1 MKQILCRI
9 LVLLVVVAA
18 ILGLSSCNIFIEQEP
33 TFYDLVVKN
42 FDREVVYG
50 SELDLSGLEI
60 EATTGDDVKYIPVNS
75 SMIVSGDTKTVGAQ
89 ELEIE
94 YGGFSW
100 TLAYEVFYKVEH
112 IVDGLVYDSQLVSSA
127 SELFYVKDPEKN
139 GSMFIGWDVAMPE
152 ELTGNVRRV
161 AMFADGLTLPKFSAT
176 YGDTLGDL
184 ELPEAADGHWEWK
197 HDLSTPVG
205 NAEKLNEFTIVFVP
219 NNETAK
225 RLEFT
230 VNVEV
235 AKKKLTFTILK
246 DSFEYDGKEHMVEYQ
261 LSDGMTPNDVN
272 IINFGKAQ
280 SSVGTYDYKLRIMDS
295 NYEGQC
301 EGTFEIT
308 KIQVTISVLLKDAD
322 ASYKDNVTIVYGDA
336 FPEHQL
342 IVKDKDG
349 NAYEFGQNYKLDIKR
364 PNMLIAGYYDII
376 PTISDISDDGV
387 NDLEQYDIK
396 VEVAKLTV
404 EGLDFDPGPPK
415 FTDVDLF
422 YGDKLSKVVFDDH
435 PNGEWTWDFDYAGGD
450 TVGFVGKNQFRAIF
464 TPYDSSYNESV
475 AIISLEVR
483 KKTLTIGLSYNDY
496 ENKSVNV
503 TYDGNEHGVDYV
515 IWNADT
521 KEIFE
526 NLVISGDVKYTNAG
540 KYTVT
545 IEILD
550 DNYRG
555 KQEFDLVIEKAIPET
570 NFENVVYVVWE
581 SGLTLSKI
589 PLPGDN
595 YTWNNVGENGE
606 ISPAYE
612 AIRGAGT
619 YTNYKATFTPDD
631 IINYQTVTKELTFVV
646 THASTS
652 ITGLESSYSQ
662 WTFDDTEKSLATLFK
677 NMSVTGSGRE
687 VKYYY
692 DGKEVT
698 HLKDAG
704 TYLITVVVIGTEQY
718 TPTTATTTVT
728 INKANATVSN
738 VGIDNWAYDQT
749 AKTPYGDKNFSYVGD
764 IVYEYKLKGADDST
778 YTSVVPSLAGNYV
791 LRARIIGGDG
801 YNWESSEPKYYEFT
815 INKAEVA
822 VPTIGEKSYTG
833 TTLVADIDS
842 SDLYEVKE
850 NLGGIDVNNYN
861 VVLALK
867 DSANYKWN
875 KFDSSEI
882 TLNFRINQAD
892 NSVASFNAGSWIYGD
907 AISHSTTSNFG
918 EVIIKYYEDQNGI
931 KGDEVEVAD
940 GIFNAGKYIAR
951 AEVIGNDNYKGAYQ
965 EVHFEVAKL
974 SITVPELK
982 VDEFKYTGDPV
993 VLEFMSEKPDDAPYT
1008 DDLSLSGKTVAN
1020 NADEPYYYVTLKLE
1034 NANYMWSDGDEALIK
1049 RLPYTIVK
1057 AKAEISNLHINGW
1070 TYNTDGL
1077 TNAPSAETTFGTVS
1091 FEYKVVGA
1099 DDSTYTV
1106 RRPSNAGNYEVR
1118 ATVSGTRNFDG
1129 DVETTTFTIAKAQAV
1144 ITVDQADIVKK
1155 FGEKL
1160 TLPTATTNFGTVT
1173 KDKTEANLVNV
1184 NTYIVTYTVED
1195 TDNYYGDTKTVKV
1208 IINKLPVNEPSVIG
1222 TYTYEVVGEQA
1233 KVHTVN
1239 LGTLP
1244 SYIKNVSGNTGSVA
1258 GSYIAK
1264 LTLDDNHEWAEGS
1277 DGEIPWSIAKAQL
1290 IKPSANTTV
1299 FTYNGNSQTYTPV
1312 NFDSK
1317 TMGISGNI
1325 QSNANETGYSVV
1337 VNISDLANY
1346 EWIDG
1351 SQNNVELTFVINKL
1365 AVNEPNVIG
1374 TYTYEVVGEQAKIH
1388 TVNLGT
1394 LPAYIEN
1401 VSGNTGSAAG
1411 DYEAVLA
1418 LDSNHK
1424 WASGSDGKVQWSIA
1438 KAQLIKP
1445 SANTTVFTYNGNSQT
1460 YTPVNFDSKTMGIS
1474 GNIQSN
1480 ANETGYSVVVNISD
1494 LANYEWIDGSQNNVE
1509 LTFVINKL
1517 AVNEPTVAGE
1527 YLYTSVEREVTLV
1540 GFDSSYMSIVPG
1552 TNKGTAAGNYIVE
1565 ITLDDNHTWNPG
1577 LDGKVSWTIKKATT
1591 SIDNLDILSWTFDQY
1606 DSIANKPSYTVT
1618 TDSGF
1623 VIPDSY
1629 IEVWYK
1635 STTKAGAEW
1644 SKTVP
1649 TDADSYEVKVTVG
1662 TDDNVNWTV
1671 KESVKSFIV
1680 EQLAVNEPTVT
1691 GTYTYEVVGGKVTI
1705 HTVDLGTLPSYIKNV
1720 TGNTGSAAGN
1730 YEAVLTLDSNH
1741 KWAEGSDGKVQ
1752 WSIAKVQSVVSKPTI
1767 NGWIYGNLNSPSAS
1781 ANYGT
1786 VYYEYTTATLN
1797 ADGETY
1803 TYGTWTKWIP
1813 DGENKS
1819 VPEIVGTYAVRAVV
1833 DTADNWIGATTE
1845 PTVFEITKANPTV
1858 TGDTAD
1864 IVKTYGDT
1872 SWSLP
1877 VIKINGITITP
1888 VITYKP
1894 FDGESYEDDPNGIID
1909 NAGYYQATYHVD
1921 ATTNFNEKTVV
1932 INVTINKVK
1941 NNDTIT
1947 ERPAKYGDKL
1957 NSVSLP
1963 TGWSWKDATDV
1974 TTVGDAG
1981 TKQFWAVFTP
1991 TDLVNYETREL
2002 QVTVN
2007 VAKFGITVPKDVQV
2021 EYDHGNTVYS
2031 GITSSYFNGKN
2042 GIVDNDIISVID
2054 NGGSSVGQNV
2064 SLTLTIKAEFAEN
2077 YYWIGSDV
2085 EETVATTTY
2094 TIVKDKNSWTENG
2107 KPTVPNWTYG
2117 EYNAEVNVP
2126 TATPD
2131 SGAGSTITV
2140 TYKLQSAEDIPAN
2153 WKAWSNENNALTNL
2167 AAETY
2172 TVKFV
2177 VTHPNYADMTDYT
2190 TLVISPREVKLPTLA
2205 EDQKTHVYLGKDA
2218 DGNDIV
2224 IVPTVTHNDDS
2235 TLYTTV
2241 NGGNVNVGKNYEIT
2255 FTLNNPEGQTNYVW
2269 VGGGSDTYVL
2279 YYDIDPAT
2287 PVISDFEIAGWKY
2300 GQYNVNLNK
2309 PSAKT
2314 TFGTVEFEYLVN
2326 GVWQSEAPVDGVQ
2339 GTYKVRAVVKA
2350 DNVNGNWVEKIS
2362 DPIDLVI
2369 SRADSIITINTTGKD
2384 YLVKNDDGTYTFTKT
2399 YTDSAFNLEALIGA
2413 TLSHTEKTLSY
2424 SVSVVENVAD
2434 SSDITISAEQSHNY
2448 NAVSVIIHVVINKA
2462 DIDKPTITIDATYG
2476 DTLAAIQSKLSEY
2489 DNTHGNW
2496 TWVDANT
2503 SVGDQT
2509 GEGTRTFK
2517 AKFTSTDNNYNSIDE
2532 YNVNVKVAKKNISGA
2547 TIALTGSAL
2556 TYTGAEQTQNYTVSL
2571 SGFDTFTYSDNG
2583 TNKATT
2589 AGDHTII
2596 LEGTGNFYGTVRKE
2610 FTIARKSIEDADVIV
2625 ALTNPNITYNG
2636 EAQSQNATVTI
2647 PGITGNI
2654 TFDVTGDTSVTNVNA
2669 NGYAIIVKGTVNF
2682 DGEVTLK
2689 FSVSPINIT
2698 NNNNVVVTLKNSL
2711 TYNNGLTLTQEVA
2724 SVTVKVMTS
2733 EGEKVLDVPYS
2744 LSDNTATKAGTN
2756 YTLTVSADA
2765 NNRNFTGYATKNF
2778 KVAKAEINLENVEWN
2793 YNNAFTYDGNKKSVA
2808 LEDLPYGYG
2817 TIYTINYLNDSAFD
2831 ANVAGAAYTA
2841 KATFSFNTDD
2851 EGNSYGDNYKFVG
2864 DVERTL
2870 EWQINPA
2877 TDNEGTLTA
2886 GKASWTYGDTI
2897 TYIATSKYGTPK
2909 IEIYNSENVLIIAS
2923 EETEGT
2929 EATVSI
2935 KLSAGVNYRIV
2946 VTYETSNNWNSA
2958 TNVDDTFNV
2967 AQSEDYEIDL
2977 KEVSKIY
2984 GDLLSSITNDE
2995 IGTATINSTFELLTG
3010 SWTWKDKT
3018 TTDTVG
3024 DVTTEGNKFV
3034 AIFTPDDKNYESKEV
3049 EVVINVAKSDRYNV
3063 TPNTIEDA
3071 MYGDLLSNFA
3081 PSGTA
3086 TLNGSNDELAGIW
3099 TWKNSEGTVGNAGT
3113 NKILAVFTPN
3123 DDGNYESKEVEVT
3136 VKVAQSNRY
3145 DVTPNIIE
3153 NATYGDLLNAF
3164 APSGTA
3170 TLNGSNDELAGIWT
3184 WKNSEGTVGN
3194 AGTNKILAVFTP
3206 DNENYAVV
3214 EVEVTV
3220 KVAKS
3225 SGYALNT
3232 KEIAAVY
3239 GDLLSSITDEEIGE
3253 VVIEGSWTWKDKTAD
3268 DTVGTVTGASGR
3280 EFTVVFNPEDSGN
3293 YEPKE
3298 ATVIIIVTAST
3309 NYNAEATKIADAM
3322 YGDTLAKFTASG
3334 TADIE
3339 GSWEWVDSTIS
3350 VGNAGTN
3357 TIEKAVRFTPNDKNY
3372 AAKELTVTVEV
3383 AKSDRY
3389 TVDINESLTA
3399 TYGDLL
3405 SSIKG
3410 ESIGTAPLSGSWTW
3424 KDKTATDTVGNKGN
3438 NTFTVVFT
3446 PEDSDN
3452 YVSKE
3457 ETITIAVS
3465 AMTVSVSKNSD
3476 TTSLSYR
3483 ESGIPL
3489 ADFAEFAFKRGTA
3502 PVSLTLGTD
3511 YKVMHGETV
3520 VTGNYFTDV
3529 GSYTVTIVLVNGN
3542 YTFGDKEYSF
3552 TFEVKKADLTLS
3564 GGIAATGDSGV
3575 TYGTEGYYNV
3585 GVSDLPSASFTNNGA
3600 VAAVSPTVKIYTKYE
3615 NNEYIGDGNGV
3626 IKNVG
3631 TYYVVYSYDA
3641 PEGSNYNDFNEE
3653 RIVTINPASVTITK
3667 PTYSETYFENEFTKD
3682 VYGKD
3687 ANHPVTGVRG
3697 ETVTGT
3703 WAYSDITFKC
3713 LESSYTVTF
3722 TPDGNNYMETQA
3734 TVTVPLYTVAK
3745 IGSTAYGSIE
3755 SAIAAVGTPNSETKI
3770 IVSTMDAV
3778 DGKTIVIRGEG
3789 FTVPANVTLVL
3800 PYDANGNYNV
3810 YKESSSGILG
3820 IGGYFG
3826 SNEGSY
3832 SVENVAITNAS
3843 CVTKVEVSEN
3853 TEITV
3858 NGTLVVAGQI
3868 SSNDGGHDRSGH
3880 TGGTYA
3886 ELLLNQGS
3894 KIYVNGT
3901 MKVYGYVTESAES
3914 ATDAIVGEVIVNENG
3929 ILYQPL
3935 IIRDFVSGA
3944 YLQDIG
3950 TKINEHSMLPVNQ
3963 FEFVNVQSGL
3973 TVKYG
3978 GTMKVSANLRIQSVS
3993 MTVGMDVKLIG
4004 TGGGPLFELTNPD
4017 SYITINYIPDT
4028 NTADL
4033 ASRTLDDS
4041 VLDIHMYNGGK
4052 VNPLV
4057 LSKDVP
4063 IVGEFTISTAN
4074 GFLPLSWIYDITLHS
4089 GDYVSNQSKV
4099 HLMPGCNFT
4108 VAEDATLDVD
4118 NIYVTDNAQS
4128 HINAGNGTYPTTK
4141 GDAKLT
4147 VDGKLMIK
4155 YLGGKVYSNCN
4166 GATVVIE
4173 EPNSSSTVNQV
4184 NGGGTIVGAHANTP
4198 VFVNGASDVSSIT
4211 PTVAATIFYDGS
4223 TWTYGVKVNIDTNND
4238 GSSDYFVIIPTELNA
4253 TTFTLDLETPVNP
4266 DPDFEFAGWYTD
4278 PACTIEFAGNI
4289 PTSREV
4295 TLYAK
4300 WKSNKG
4306 WGVVWQDKTVSGN
4319 DLVGNSN
4326 NNYGELSA
4334 DSKINFFI
4342 PGTTSTALPEL
4353 AGKWETNTSKQYYF
4367 SHWAWYNGTEWV
4379 TIGSLDDITFDVN
4392 DYNKTYTI
4400 TAMWTEKVKVYASL
4414 MEKAQV
4420 DVTSEGINKGTI
4432 SDTSTVLWYKSGTT
4446 ITIKAS
4452 ITVKDYVWDTKTI
4465 AGSNAD
4471 TWTGK
4476 ISSNIELKFKAKEDD
4491 WCVTGD
4497 TLITLA
4503 DGTQVRVD
4511 ALTGNEMLLVWNHQT
4526 GALESVPV
4534 AYIVDHDGVVSE
4546 REIVHLN
4553 FSNGKTVKM
4562 IGEHVF
4568 FDATLNK
4575 YVAITS
4581 ENADEFIGHKF
4592 AAIGTDGD
4600 ALEMV
4605 ELISINRE
4613 IKETTVYEVV
4623 SYQHLTCFTE
4633 GILSTS
4639 AYLDP
4644 LLNVFD
4650 INEDTLAYDAELVQ
4664 KDIETYGLYTY
4675 ADFEGLISEEAFEL
4689 YNAAY
4694 LKIAVGKGYIT
4705 WDDIL
4710 ELIDIYFAAEV
4721 KPL

>member
-42 FDREVVYG
+42 FDREVIYG
-50 SELDLSGLEI
+50 SELDFSGLEI

-205 NAEKLNEFTIVFVP
+205 NAEKTNEFTIVFVP

-225 RLEFT
+225 RLEFP

-235 AKKKLTFTILK
+235 TKKKLTFTILK

-349 NAYEFGQNYKLDIKR
+349 NAYEFGQDYKLDIKR

-435 PNGEWTWDFDYAGGD
+435 PNGEWTWDFDYSGGD
-450 TVGFVGKNQFRAIF
+450 TVGLVGKNQFRAIF

-503 TYDGNEHGVDYV
+503 IYDGNEHGVDYV

-993 VLEFMSEKPDDAPYT
+993 VLEFMSAKPDDAPYT

-1208 IINKLPVNEPSVIG
+1208 IINKLPVNEPGVIG

-1374 TYTYEVVGEQAKIH
+1374 TYTYEVVGEQAKVH

-1394 LPAYIEN
+1394 LPSYIKN
-1401 VSGNTGSAAG
+1401 VSGNTGSVAG
-1411 DYEAVLA
+1411 SYIAKLT
-1418 LDSNHK
+1418 LDDNHE
-1424 WASGSDGKVQWSIA
+1424 WAEGSDGEIPWSIA

-1591 SIDNLDILSWTFDQY
+1591 SIDNLDISNWTFDQY

-1705 HTVDLGTLPSYIKNV
+1705 HTVNLGTLPSYIKNV

-1877 VIKINGITITP
+1877 VIKINGVTITP

-1963 TGWSWKDATDV
+1963 TGWSWKNATDA

-1991 TDLVNYETREL
+1991 ADLVNYETREL

-2007 VAKFGITVPKDVQV
+2007 VAKFGLTVPKDVQV

-2031 GITSSYFNGKN
+2031 GITSSYFNDKN

-2177 VTHPNYADMTDYT
+2177 VTHPNYADMTDYA
-2190 TLVISPREVKLPTLA
+2190 TLVISPREVQLPTLA

-2241 NGGNVNVGKNYEIT
+2241 NGGNVNFGKNYEIT

-2269 VGGGSDTYVL
+2269 VGGGSAPYVL
-2279 YYDIDPAT
+2279 HYDIDPAT

-2350 DNVNGNWVEKIS
+2350 DTVNGNWVEKIS

-2399 YTDSAFNLEALIGA
+2399 YTGSAFNLEDLIGA
-2413 TLSHTEKTLSY
+2413 TLSHTDKTLSY

-2434 SSDITISAEQSHNY
+2434 SNDITISAEQSHNY

-2547 TIALTGSAL
+2547 TIELTGSPL

-2596 LEGTGNFYGTVRKE
+2596 LTGTGNFYGTVRQI
-2610 FTIARKSIEDADVIV
+2610 FTIAHKSIEDADVIV

-2654 TFDVTGDTSVTNVNA
+2654 TFDVTGDKTVTNVNA
-2669 NGYAIIVKGTVNF
+2669 NGYAIIVKGTGNF

-2733 EGEKVLDVPYS
+2733 EGEKVLYVPYD
-2744 LSDNTATKAGTN
+2744 LSNNTATKAGTN

-2778 KVAKAEINLENVEWN
+2778 EVAKAEINLENVEWN
-2793 YNNAFTYDGNKKSVA
+2793 YNNAFAYDGNKKSVA
-2808 LEDLPYGYG
+2808 LEDLPNGYG
-2817 TIYTINYLNDSAFD
+2817 TIYTINYLNDFAYD

-2909 IEIYNSENVLIIAS
+2909 IEIYNSDNVLIIAS
-2923 EETEGT
+2923 KEAEGT
-2929 EATVSI
+2929 ESTVSI
-2935 KLSAGVNYRIV
+2935 KLSAGENYRV
-2946 VTYETSNNWNSA
+2946 VVIYETSANWNSV
-2958 TNVDDTFNV
+2958 TNVENTFNV
-2967 AQSEDYEIDL
+2967 AQSGDYTLTVKDTIDA
-2977 KEVSKIY
+2977 VY
-2984 GDLLSSITNDE
+2984 GDLLSGITGE
-2995 IGTATINSTFELLTG
+2995 SIGTATLSG
-3010 SWTWKDKT
+3010 SWTWKDST
-3018 TTDTVG
+3018 ATDTVG

-3153 NATYGDLLNAF
+3153 NATYGDLLSNF
-3164 APSGTA
+3164 VPSGTA

-3194 AGTNKILAVFTP
+3194 AGSNKILAVFTP

-3225 SGYALNT
+3225 SGYDLST
-3232 KEIAAVY
+3232 KTINAVY
-3239 GDLLSSITDEEIGE
+3239 GDLLSSITAKEIGE
-3253 VVIEGSWTWKDKTAD
+3253 PSIKGSWEWKDKTAD
-3268 DTVGTVTGASGR
+3268 DTVGTVTGATGR

-3298 ATVIIIVTAST
+3298 ATVIIIVAAST

-3357 TIEKAVRFTPNDKNY
+3357 TIEKAVRFTPNGNNY
-3372 AAKELTVTVEV
+3372 AAKELSVTIVV

-3405 SSIKG
+3405 SGIAASK
-3410 ESIGTAPLSGSWTW
+3410 IGTVTLDGTTKTLPGSWTW
-3424 KDKTATDTVGNKGN
+3424 KDQAADATVGNKGN
-3438 NTFTVVFT
+3438 NTFKVVFT

-3452 YVSKE
+3452 YASKE
-3457 ETITIAVS
+3457 ESIIIAVS
-3465 AMTVSVSKNSD
+3465 PMQLTVTKNGN
-3476 TTSLSYR
+3476 TTSLTYAEGGR
-3483 ESGIPL
+3483 PL
-3489 ADFAEFAFKRGTA
+3489 SDFATFTFKC
-3502 PVSLTLGTD
+3502 
-3511 YKVMHGETV
+3511 GETV
-3520 VTGNYFTDV
+3520 VTLASTDYVVKHDNAIVTGSYFTDV
-3529 GSYTVTIVLVNGN
+3529 GSYTVTVEITNDN
-3542 YTFGDKEYSF
+3542 YELAENSF
-3552 TFEVKKADLTLS
+3552 DFVIDRADLTLS
-3564 GGIAATGDSGV
+3564 GGIEGKEV

-3600 VAAVSPTVKIYTKYE
+3600 AAAVSPTVKIYTKK
-3615 NNEYIGDGNGV
+3615 DATTGNYSDEVSV

-3631 TYYVVYSYDA
+3631 TYYVVYSYTA
-3641 PEGSNYNDFNEE
+3641 PEGSNYNVFNEE
-3653 RIVTINPASVTITK
+3653 RIVTIKAAKVTITTTLDYSGTHFENDVA
-3667 PTYSETYFENEFTKD
+3667 TYYKDETKYSVAGVDETVEGTWSFGAIQFNGGSGYYEVTFDPADSETNYQPT
-3682 VYGKD
+3682 
-3687 ANHPVTGVRG
+3687 TVR
-3697 ETVTGT
+3697 VN
-3703 WAYSDITFKC
+3703 
-3713 LESSYTVTF
+3713 V
-3722 TPDGNNYMETQA
+3722 N
-3734 TVTVPLYTVAK
+3734 LYKVAK

-3755 SAIAAVGTPNSETKI
+3755 NAIKNAGTSTVTI
-3770 IVSTMDAV
+3770 IVSTMGAV
-3778 DGKTIVIRGEG
+3778 DGKAIVIREG

-3800 PYDANGNYNV
+3800 PYDANGGHNTTGTEGWMNV
-3810 YKESSSGILG
+3810 S
-3820 IGGYFG
+3820 
-3826 SNEGSY
+3826 SNEGAP
-3832 SVENVAITNAS
+3832 SVSDKTVADAK
-3843 CVTKVEVSEN
+3843 CVTKVMLYEGK
-3853 TEITV
+3853 EITV
-3858 NGTLVVAGQI
+3858 KGTLIVAGQI
-3868 SSNDGGHDRSGH
+3868 STNKGGGPDRSGH
-3880 TGGTYA
+3880 TGGGYA
-3886 ELLLNQGS
+3886 ELMLDKS
-3894 KIYVNGT
+3894 AKITVEGT

-3914 ATDAIVGEVIVNENG
+3914 TPDAIVGKVVVKAG
-3929 ILYQPL
+3929 GKLYQPL
-3935 IIRDFVSGA
+3935 VVRDFVSGGQ
-3944 YLQDIG
+3944 LQDVG
-3950 TKINEHSMLPVNQ
+3950 TSMASKGHRMLPVNQ
-3963 FEFVNVQSGL
+3963 FEFINVQAHL
-3973 TVKYG
+3973 TIEYEG
-3978 GTMKVSANLRIQSVS
+3978 SMFVSANLRVQTLDIWI
-3993 MTVGMDVKLIG
+3993 GMDVKLIG
-4004 TGGGPLFELTNPD
+4004 TGGAPLFELTTKD
-4017 SYITINYIPDT
+4017 SFITINYIRDT
-4028 NTADL
+4028 NYTTNADGTITYHW
-4033 ASRTLDDS
+4033 ADRNLDNS
-4041 VLDIHMYNGGK
+4041 KLDIDLYNGGK
-4052 VNPLV
+4052 INPLV
-4057 LSKDVP
+4057 LNKQVTGFGDYS
-4063 IVGEFTISTAN
+4063 ISTQS
-4074 GFLPLSWIYDITLHS
+4074 GFLPLSWIYDITLH
-4089 GDYVSNQSKV
+4089 GGEYTSNQGRV
-4099 HLMPGCNFT
+4099 HLMSGCKLT
-4108 VAEDATLDVD
+4108 IAEDATLDID
-4118 NIYVTDNAQS
+4118 EIYVTENAEYHVHGS
-4128 HINAGNGTYPTTK
+4128 AYYPSTK

-4147 VDGKLMIK
+4147 VNGKLTIGN
-4155 YLGGKVYSNCN
+4155 LGGKVYSNCN
-4166 GATVVIE
+4166 GAQVIIE
-4173 EPNSSSTVNQV
+4173 NPNSSSTINQV
-4184 NGGGTIVGAHANTP
+4184 NGDASVITP
-4198 VFVNGASDVSSIT
+4198 YKSNPAFVHSDVNAST
-4211 PTVAATIFYDGS
+4211 LQPTTVSTIFYNGS
-4223 TWTYGVKVNIDTNND
+4223 IWTYGVKANTDTNV
-4238 GSSDYFVIIPTELNA
+4238 GSIVISTDAKEGEQYTVVHDNLPRPHRYHY
-4253 TTFTLDLETPVNP
+4253 TFD
-4266 DPDFEFAGWYTD
+4266 GWYTD
-4278 PACTIEFAGNI
+4278 EACTVRFDG
-4289 PTSREV
+4289 TQTVLSGYEV
-4295 TLYAK
+4295 TIYAK
-4300 WKSNKG
+4300 WTPINYNISYENKLDNNYDWSTIPTISGGDQTFNITVTNGTLPTASSTDELHTFLGWYVIDAEGTEKRITKIDFETLLPYLTGDTPTVTIHAKWTQETKYEFVFEKNIDSNDIPLPSEQSAIWNEIEKLDLPDYSITEYKDGISYNAHTGFAYEFKG
-4306 WGVVWQDKTVSGN
+4306 WEVTVNGTTKIVKTFADIKALMGEKSTAPESVKITAIWVQKATLNIVVSGTN
-4319 DLVGNSN
+4319 SDKNHGMTHVSSANNKTLYIPINTVYEYTLEDVTGNNGDTGKKYYSTGWVYVGCSSDTKGIKVTAMTASVTVTWKTKHAINWTIEGVDPSTSLSN
-4326 NNYGELSA
+4326 WRPDGYKSA
-4334 DSKINFFI
+4334 YIKV
-4342 PGTTSTALPEL
+4342 
-4353 AGKWETNTSKQYYF
+4353 
-4367 SHWAWYNGTEWV
+4367 NGTAIASATDKAGNGTGVYYICPTSYE
-4379 TIGSLDDITFDVN
+4379 
-4392 DYNKTYTI
+4392 TI
-4400 TAMWTEKVKVYASL
+4400 TLTA
-4414 MEKAQV
+4414 
-4420 DVTSEGINKGTI
+4420 EGTG
-4432 SDTSTVLWYKSGTT
+4432 SYKSGFMSYENNAIVNVAGTTGTSDNGSTVSKTVTVT
-4446 ITIKAS
+4446 ITEG
-4452 ITVKDYVWDTKTI
+4452 
-4465 AGSNAD
+4465 GS
-4471 TWTGK
+4471 
-4476 ISSNIELKFKAKEDD
+4476 
-4491 WCVTGD
+4491 
-4497 TLITLA
+4497 
-4503 DGTQVRVD
+4503 
-4511 ALTGNEMLLVWNHQT
+4511 
-4526 GALESVPV
+4526 
-4534 AYIVDHDGVVSE
+4534 
-4546 REIVHLN
+4546 
-4553 FSNGKTVKM
+4553 
-4562 IGEHVF
+4562 
-4568 FDATLNK
+4568 
-4575 YVAITS
+4575 
-4581 ENADEFIGHKF
+4581 
-4592 AAIGTDGD
+4592 
-4600 ALEMV
+4600 
-4605 ELISINRE
+4605 
-4613 IKETTVYEVV
+4613 TTV
-4623 SYQHLTCFTE
+4623 S
-4633 GILSTS
+4633 
-4639 AYLDP
+4639 
-4644 LLNVFD
+4644 
-4650 INEDTLAYDAELVQ
+4650 
-4664 KDIETYGLYTY
+4664 
-4675 ADFEGLISEEAFEL
+4675 
-4689 YNAAY
+4689 
-4694 LKIAVGKGYIT
+4694 
-4705 WDDIL
+4705 
-4710 ELIDIYFAAEV
+4710 V
-4721 KPL
+4721 KKA